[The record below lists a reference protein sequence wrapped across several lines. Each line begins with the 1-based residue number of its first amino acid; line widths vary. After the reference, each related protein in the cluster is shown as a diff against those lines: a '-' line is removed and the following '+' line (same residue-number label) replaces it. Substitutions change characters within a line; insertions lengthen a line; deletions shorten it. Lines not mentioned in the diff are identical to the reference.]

1 MIGRDLLTPDEVR
14 KMDNSKCL
22 IFIRGFDPIMDD
34 KFHTLE
40 SDEFALST
48 SLGMYDGKKQKDE
61 VYEEEQVHFYID
73 AEGEDALEKSYRYQ
87 LENYGGIF
95 KESNVFSHL
104 EETQDGLYKIP
115 FEYGG
120 YMLKYESGQAEVLPA
135 FDPLGTARIHA
146 GGAVLSKIPVCGY
159 VVTLQHD
166 MQIIISCRA
175 KERIIIVQNIEYLSE
190 RDLKY
195 FEKKEALG
203 EAIIIRIEP
212 EALLSLDLDA
222 LFQDRPKDQT
232 LSAEELE
239 SFLQGN
245 QSATRQ
251 KAPAGSSERQDTSGI
266 ENDLLNIHL
275 SPDQQERLIHMINGG
290 ASDEELRTLM
300 KEATGETA

>member
-48 SLGMYDGKKQKDE
+48 SLGMY
-61 VYEEEQVHFYID
+61 
-73 AEGEDALEKSYRYQ
+73 DALEKSYRYQ

-135 FDPLGTARIHA
+135 FDSLGMVRIHA

-159 VVTLQHD
+159 YEEEMYTELTEEQEKELFVLRNRMTP
-166 MQIIISCRA
+166 A
-175 KERIIIVQNIEYLSE
+175 KRNLRRNCLYCAIV
-190 RDLKY
+190 
-195 FEKKEALG
+195 
-203 EAIIIRIEP
+203 
-212 EALLSLDLDA
+212 
-222 LFQDRPKDQT
+222 
-232 LSAEELE
+232 
-239 SFLQGN
+239 
-245 QSATRQ
+245 
-251 KAPAGSSERQDTSGI
+251 
-266 ENDLLNIHL
+266 
-275 SPDQQERLIHMINGG
+275 
-290 ASDEELRTLM
+290 
-300 KEATGETA
+300 

>member
-1 MIGRDLLTPDEVR
+1 M
-14 KMDNSKCL
+14 
-22 IFIRGFDPIMDD
+22 
-34 KFHTLE
+34 
-40 SDEFALST
+40 
-48 SLGMYDGKKQKDE
+48 
-61 VYEEEQVHFYID
+61 
-73 AEGEDALEKSYRYQ
+73 
-87 LENYGGIF
+87 
-95 KESNVFSHL
+95 
-104 EETQDGLYKIP
+104 
-115 FEYGG
+115 
-120 YMLKYESGQAEVLPA
+120 
-135 FDPLGTARIHA
+135 
-146 GGAVLSKIPVCGY
+146 
-159 VVTLQHD
+159 
-166 MQIIISCRA
+166 
-175 KERIIIVQNIEYLSE
+175 QNIEYLSE

-251 KAPAGSSERQDTSGI
+251 KEPAGSSERHEPSEI
-266 ENDLLNIHL
+266 ENDLLSIHL

>member
-1 MIGRDLLTPDEVR
+1 M
-14 KMDNSKCL
+14 
-22 IFIRGFDPIMDD
+22 
-34 KFHTLE
+34 
-40 SDEFALST
+40 
-48 SLGMYDGKKQKDE
+48 
-61 VYEEEQVHFYID
+61 
-73 AEGEDALEKSYRYQ
+73 
-87 LENYGGIF
+87 
-95 KESNVFSHL
+95 
-104 EETQDGLYKIP
+104 
-115 FEYGG
+115 
-120 YMLKYESGQAEVLPA
+120 
-135 FDPLGTARIHA
+135 
-146 GGAVLSKIPVCGY
+146 
-159 VVTLQHD
+159 
-166 MQIIISCRA
+166 
-175 KERIIIVQNIEYLSE
+175 QNIEYLSE

-222 LFQDRPKDQT
+222 LFQDHPKDQT

-251 KAPAGSSERQDTSGI
+251 REPDGTSERQDTSGI

>member
-1 MIGRDLLTPDEVR
+1 MSYQEII
-14 KMDNSKCL
+14 NSL

-61 VYEEEQVHFYID
+61 AYEEEQVHFYID

-135 FDPLGTARIHA
+135 FDPLGMVRIHA

-159 VVTLQHD
+159 YEEEMYTELSEVQ
-166 MQIIISCRA
+166 A
-175 KERIIIVQNIEYLSE
+175 KEL
-190 RDLKY
+190 
-195 FEKKEALG
+195 F
-203 EAIIIRIEP
+203 
-212 EALLSLDLDA
+212 LL
-222 LFQDRPKDQT
+222 RNRMT
-232 LSAEELE
+232 
-239 SFLQGN
+239 
-245 QSATRQ
+245 
-251 KAPAGSSERQDTSGI
+251 PAKR
-266 ENDLLNIHL
+266 NVL
-275 SPDQQERLIHMINGG
+275 
-290 ASDEELRTLM
+290 
-300 KEATGETA
+300 